1 MQIYYPFGI
10 LQPQTGNPIL
20 IKNETIPGKKLS
32 EWFPLGLILL
42 REIDA
47 ARLFGKSVLSI

>member
-1 MQIYYPFGI
+1 MQIYHHFGI

-20 IKNETIPGKKLS
+20 IKNENIPGKKVS

-47 ARLFGKSVLSI
+47 TRIVS